1 MEAEQYTLDAG
12 RWMDIENFINA
23 HPNAPGTP
31 ANAIVGILYETSD
44 RQTLNSYAR
53 LIWVRHLHPIPGNCQ
68 SLESA
73 RKNATFQSFQ
83 NPNPWPT
90 LRQYSTIH
98 QINNE
103 YSVGKDCTDPDIRLR
118 LRQPLQNSQNA
129 WVNTRRETHSFT
141 GLPGQ
146 PRPMMMSGF
155 LLPDVQ
161 ARALSNVSMACR
173 SLTSP
178 FSPQHNAIIC
188 RSASTL

>member
-12 RWMDIENFINA
+12 LWMDIENFINA

-83 NPNPWPT
+83 NPAHRLAT
-90 LRQYSTIH
+90 RQYSNIH
-98 QINNE
+98 RINNRKD
-103 YSVGKDCTDPDIRLR
+103 VGKGCTER
-118 LRQPLQNSQNA
+118 
-129 WVNTRRETHSFT
+129 NTRL
-141 GLPGQ
+141 G
-146 PRPMMMSGF
+146 
-155 LLPDVQ
+155 
-161 ARALSNVSMACR
+161 
-173 SLTSP
+173 
-178 FSPQHNAIIC
+178 
-188 RSASTL
+188 

>member
-12 RWMDIENFINA
+12 LWMDIENFVNA

-83 NPNPWPT
+83 NPNPHHMP
-90 LRQYSTIH
+90 RQYSIIH
-98 QINNE
+98 KINNQHDVE
-103 YSVGKDCTDPDIRLR
+103 NGCTDPDIRLG
-118 LRQPLQNSQNA
+118 LRQP
-129 WVNTRRETHSFT
+129 
-141 GLPGQ
+141 
-146 PRPMMMSGF
+146 
-155 LLPDVQ
+155 
-161 ARALSNVSMACR
+161 
-173 SLTSP
+173 
-178 FSPQHNAIIC
+178 
-188 RSASTL
+188 